1 MILTSIKSYLGDKMS
16 LMDEYAR
23 NRGEKAVNRYI
34 ETQLKAGMR
43 PEFISSITK
52 IPLSRVK
59 EIEKTLNP

>member
-1 MILTSIKSYLGDKMS
+1 MS

-23 NRGEKAVNRYI
+23 NRAEKAVNQYI

-43 PEFISSITK
+43 SEFISSITK